1 MERNEGNKKIRKT
14 LALMCYYSLGRFLP
28 ESSHSTI
35 SKKIR
40 GGLCGIIFKKCG
52 KNVNVEKG
60 AYFGFG
66 SSVEIGD
73 NSGIG
78 INCHIY
84 GPVSIGCDVMM
95 APDVVILT
103 KNHKYDRLDI
113 PMRLQGATEVKPV
126 IIKDDVWIGIR
137 SIILP
142 GVEISKGVIVGAGS
156 VVTKNIPEYA
166 VVGGSPAKI
175 IKLRNNEK

>member
-1 MERNEGNKKIRKT
+1 MGKNKENKKIKRN
-14 LALMCYYSLGRFLP
+14 LALICYYSFARFLP
-28 ESSHSTI
+28 ISQFTF

-40 GGLCGIIFKKCG
+40 VMLCRTIFKKCG
-52 KNVNVEKG
+52 ENVNIEKG
-60 AYFGFG
+60 AYFGLG
-66 SSVEIGD
+66 SDIEIGD

-78 INCHIY
+78 INCRIS
-84 GPVSIGCDVMM
+84 GPVSIGRDVIM

-113 PMRLQGATEVKPV
+113 PMRLQGDTEIKPV

-142 GVEISKGVIVGAGS
+142 GVEISRGAIIGAGS

-166 VVGGSPAKI
+166 IVGGSPAKI
-175 IKLRNNEK
+175 IKFRNDKK

>member
-1 MERNEGNKKIRKT
+1 MEKNEENLKIKKI
-14 LALMCYYSLGRFLP
+14 LALMCYYSFARFLP
-28 ESSHSTI
+28 ASRFII

-40 GGLCGIIFKKCG
+40 GMLCGVIFKKCG
-52 KNVNVEKG
+52 KNVNIEKG
-60 AYFGFG
+60 AYFGLG
-66 SSVEIGD
+66 SSIEIGD

-78 INCHIY
+78 TNCRIF
-84 GPVSIGCDVMM
+84 GPISIGRDVIM

-113 PMRLQGATEVKPV
+113 PMCLQGDTEIKPV

-142 GVEISKGVIVGAGS
+142 GVEISKGVIIGAGS

-166 VVGGSPAKI
+166 IVGGSPAKI
-175 IKLRNNEK
+175 IKFRYDKK